1 MKKLKALTGAAGLLC
16 AAEAGITLYFYN
28 RTMKRNNAKTER
40 TMKMSGTDWSKYI
53 PLMRERRIAMM
64 EHPHE
69 EVSIQSFDDLKLK
82 ATYFL
87 PKEESGKK
95 RVVIGF
101 HGYTG
106 EGISNFQGLSDYYL
120 KRGFGMLIPDARA
133 HGASEGTYIG
143 FGCLDRE
150 DAAKWISWVLEKEGE
165 DVEIYLHGVSMGGAT
180 VLMAS
185 GLALP
190 AQVKGIVSDCAFTS
204 AKEVFSHV
212 LKAMYHMPSFPII
225 PAADAINKKYAGYGM
240 DECNSRR
247 EVARAKVP
255 ILFIHGSKDTFV
267 PYEMCEELYE
277 SCAAPKKKFIVEGA
291 SHAESYY
298 MDMEGY
304 EKALTEFF
312 EFAENPIREEN

>member
-69 EVSIQSFDDLKLK
+69 EVTVTSFDDLKLK

-87 PKEESGKK
+87 PKEEAGKK

-143 FGCLDRE
+143 FGCLDRK

-185 GLALP
+185 GLELP

-277 SCAAPKKKFIVEGA
+277 SCTAPKKKFIVEGA

-298 MDMEGY
+298 MDTEGY

>member
-69 EVSIQSFDDLKLK
+69 EVTVTSFDDLKLK

-143 FGCLDRE
+143 FGCLDRK

-185 GLALP
+185 GLELP

-277 SCAAPKKKFIVEGA
+277 SCTAPKKKFIVEGA

>member
-69 EVSIQSFDDLKLK
+69 EVTVTSFDDLKLK

-150 DAAKWISWVLEKEGE
+150 DAVKWISWVLEKEGE

-190 AQVKGIVSDCAFTS
+190 PQVKGIVSDCAFTS

-277 SCAAPKKKFIVEGA
+277 SCTAPKKKFIVEGA

>member
-69 EVSIQSFDDLKLK
+69 EVTVTSFDDLKLK

-87 PKEESGKK
+87 PKEEAGKK

-143 FGCLDRE
+143 FGCLDRK

-185 GLALP
+185 GLELP

-277 SCAAPKKKFIVEGA
+277 SCTAPKKKFIVEGA
-291 SHAESYY
+291 SHAERYY
-298 MDMEGY
+298 MDTEGY

>member
-69 EVSIQSFDDLKLK
+69 EVTVTSFDDLKLK

-87 PKEESGKK
+87 PKEEAGKK

-143 FGCLDRE
+143 FGCLDRK

-185 GLALP
+185 GLELP

-277 SCAAPKKKFIVEGA
+277 SCTAPKKKFIVEGA

>member
-1 MKKLKALTGAAGLLC
+1 MKKWKALTGAAGLLC
-16 AAEAGITLYFYN
+16 AAEAGITFYFYN

-53 PLMRERRIAMM
+53 PLMHERKEAMM

-69 EVSIQSFDDLKLK
+69 EANITSFDGLKLH

-87 PKEESGKK
+87 PREEEGKK
-95 RVVIGF
+95 KILIGF

-120 KRGFGMLIPDARA
+120 RCGFGMLIPDARA

-150 DAAKWISWVLEKEGE
+150 DALKWIEWVLEKEGS
-165 DVEIYLHGVSMGGAT
+165 DVEIFLHGISMGGAT
-180 VLMAS
+180 VLMTS
-185 GLALP
+185 SLDLP
-190 AQVKGIVSDCAFTS
+190 PQVKGIVSDCAFTS
-204 AKEVFSHV
+204 PKEVFSHV
-212 LKAMYHMPSFPII
+212 LKSMYHMPSFPII
-225 PAADAINKKYAGYGM
+225 PAADAINRKYAGYGM

-247 EVARAKVP
+247 EVAKAKVP

-267 PYEMCEELYE
+267 PFEMCDELYE
-277 SCAAPKKKFIVEGA
+277 SCASPKRKLVVEGA

-298 MDMEGY
+298 MNMEAY
-304 EKALTEFF
+304 EEALTEFF
-312 EFAENPIREEN
+312 DFVTK